1 MLIGFASNL
10 VMRVLGRPKVEPTV
24 IRYIGSVITIALNIF
39 LVVAILGYFGVE
51 TTSFA
56 ASRCLIDF

>member
-24 IRYIGSVITIALNIF
+24 IRIGSVITIALNIF